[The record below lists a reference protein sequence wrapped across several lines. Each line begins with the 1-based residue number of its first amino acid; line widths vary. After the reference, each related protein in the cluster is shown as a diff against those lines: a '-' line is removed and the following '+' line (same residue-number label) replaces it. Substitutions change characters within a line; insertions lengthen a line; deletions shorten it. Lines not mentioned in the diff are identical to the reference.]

1 MMPSNMMMHLVNGG
15 KVMKKFVAA
24 MLLLGAMP
32 AFAQF
37 ASSTDKA
44 SVQSILAAPDNGQRV
59 LLRGTIVSNN
69 RDGSY
74 LFTDGTGQIGLD
86 IENRLLWG
94 QKLVKGTPVEIEG
107 EVDEHWFSD
116 VVDISVE
123 RVQVIKQGSAAAGNP
138 KSGG

>member
-1 MMPSNMMMHLVNGG
+1 
-15 KVMKKFVAA
+15 MKKFVAA

-94 QKLVKGTPVEIEG
+94 QKLVKGT
-107 EVDEHWFSD
+107 
-116 VVDISVE
+116 
-123 RVQVIKQGSAAAGNP
+123 
-138 KSGG
+138 

>member
-1 MMPSNMMMHLVNGG
+1 
-15 KVMKKFVAA
+15 MKKIIAV

-37 ASSTDKA
+37 GSPAEKA
-44 SVQSILAAPDNGQRV
+44 SVKSILAAPNDGHRV
-59 LLRGTIVSNN
+59 VLRGTIVSDNG
-69 RDGSY
+69 DESY
-74 LFTDGTGQIGLD
+74 LFTDGTGQISLA

-116 VVDISVE
+116 VIDISVE
-123 RVQVIKQGSAAAGNP
+123 RVQVMKQGSAAADNL

>member
-1 MMPSNMMMHLVNGG
+1 
-15 KVMKKFVAA
+15 MKKTIAA
-24 MLLLGAMP
+24 MLLLVTIP

-37 ASSTDKA
+37 GSSAEKA
-44 SVQSILAAPDNGQRV
+44 SVQSILAAPNDGHRV

-69 RDGSY
+69 GDESY
-74 LFTDGTGQIGLD
+74 LFTDGTGQISLA

-94 QKLVKGTPVEIEG
+94 QQLVKGTPVEIEG
-107 EVDEHWFSD
+107 EVDERWFSD

-123 RVQVIKQGSAAAGNP
+123 RVQVMKQGSAAANNP

>member
-1 MMPSNMMMHLVNGG
+1 MEET
-15 KVMKKFVAA
+15 MKKIIAV
-24 MLLLGAMP
+24 MLLLVTIP

-37 ASSTDKA
+37 GSSAEKV
-44 SVQSILAAPDNGQRV
+44 SVQSILAAPNDGHRV

-69 RDGSY
+69 GDESY
-74 LFTDGTGQIGLD
+74 LFTDGTGQISLA

-107 EVDEHWFSD
+107 EVDERWFSD

-123 RVQVIKQGSAAAGNP
+123 RVQVMKQGSAAANNP

>member
-1 MMPSNMMMHLVNGG
+1 
-15 KVMKKFVAA
+15 MKKFIAA
-24 MLLLGAMP
+24 MLLLGTMP
-32 AFAQF
+32 AFAQYGS
-37 ASSTDKA
+37 ATDQA

-69 RDGSY
+69 GDESY
-74 LFTDGTGQIGLD
+74 LFTDGTGQIGLA

-123 RVQVIKQGSAAAGNP
+123 RVQVLKQGSAAADNP
-138 KSGG
+138 ESGG

>member
-1 MMPSNMMMHLVNGG
+1 
-15 KVMKKFVAA
+15 MKKIIAV
-24 MLLLGAMP
+24 MLLLGTIP

-37 ASSTDKA
+37 GSSAEKA
-44 SVQSILAAPDNGQRV
+44 SVQSILTAPNNGHRV

-69 RDGSY
+69 GDESY
-74 LFTDGTGQIGLD
+74 LFTDGTGQISLA

-107 EVDEHWFSD
+107 EVDERWFSD

-123 RVQVIKQGSAAAGNP
+123 RVQVMKQGSAAADNL